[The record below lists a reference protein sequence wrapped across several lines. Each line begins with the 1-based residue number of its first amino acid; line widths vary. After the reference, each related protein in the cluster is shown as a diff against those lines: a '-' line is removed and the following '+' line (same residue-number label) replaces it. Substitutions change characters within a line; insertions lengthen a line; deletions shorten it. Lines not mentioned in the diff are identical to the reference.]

1 MFFLKFVK
9 IPKKKTFLSTGI
21 WEAGRKVAPGAKVG
35 IFRPGGIYGGAPG
48 KALAELKEGRM
59 NSYLNCDT
67 SEGTECS

>member
-1 MFFLKFVK
+1 M
-9 IPKKKTFLSTGI
+9 
-21 WEAGRKVAPGAKVG
+21 APGAKVG
-35 IFRPGGIYGGAPG
+35 DFRPGGIYGGAPG